1 MTTTFREIRLTKLKP
16 SPDSDSYMHLLRK
29 HYELLEHDERIQ
41 KIRDEELTK
50 EESSDIMWES
60 DESAETFRR
69 CKASDSLMAHS
80 SSG

>member
-50 EESSDIMWES
+50 EESSDIM
-60 DESAETFRR
+60 
-69 CKASDSLMAHS
+69 
-80 SSG
+80 